1 MKSIPAALKTEKN
14 KLATTS
20 AWLTLIQVEINSST
34 TLYLVANP
42 ASIVFDSQTYSP
54 FPCEVRP
61 VGTDSR
67 GGLPDVEVMI
77 SNVNLTMS
85 AYLEANDVRG
95 KRVRLLGVNSAN
107 LADPTAVVF
116 DEIYEIGDLTVTE
129 QAVTFR
135 LGHIRLLEQRFPSR
149 RYLRDN
155 CQWVYKGSECLYGGG
170 LATCDKSLE
179 GTNGCRVHANQTRI
193 GGFPGIPAVA
203 GRVS

>member
-1 MKSIPAALKTEKN
+1 MRQLVANLKTEKN

-42 ASIVFDSQTYSP
+42 ASVTFDSQVYSP
-54 FPCEVRP
+54 FPCEIKP
-61 VGTDSR
+61 VGSDSR
-67 GGLPDVEVMI
+67 GGLPDVEVSV
-77 SNVNLTMS
+77 SNVNLVMS
-85 AYLEANDVRG
+85 ASLEANDVRG

-107 LADPTAVVF
+107 LADPTAIVF
-116 DEIYEIGDLTVTE
+116 DEAYEIGDITVTE

-155 CQWVYKGSECLYGGG
+155 CQWVFKSTDCGYGGG

-179 GTNGCRVHANQTRI
+179 GSNGCRAHANQTRF

-203 GRVS
+203 GRL